1 MAPVMA
7 TDGFGLP
14 PRSPQVQIKELLRE
28 SSVRAKA
35 QQQAAVAQAIGEAEA
50 KAADEK
56 TSVLETARQAV
67 QLDAACSPSSTGG
80 RSVASPPPLSPLS
93 PYIPVGTPRF
103 RRL

>member
-1 MAPVMA
+1 LAALMTPVIA
-7 TDGFGLP
+7 TDGTCVGACDGFGLP

-67 QLDAACSPSSTGG
+67 QLASSQMAGQV
-80 RSVASPPPLSPLS
+80 SAP
-93 PYIPVGTPRF
+93 
-103 RRL
+103 